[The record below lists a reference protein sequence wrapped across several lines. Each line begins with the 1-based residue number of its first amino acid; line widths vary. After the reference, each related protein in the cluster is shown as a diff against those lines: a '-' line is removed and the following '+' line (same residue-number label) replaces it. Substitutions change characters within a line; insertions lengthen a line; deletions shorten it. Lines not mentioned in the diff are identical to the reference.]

1 MRVEIKRLHKQ
12 LGLTTIY
19 VTHDQSEAMSLSD
32 IIVVMRQGR
41 IEQIGTPQ
49 EIYNCPK
56 SLYVADF
63 MGYSNRLPV
72 EITGRDGDMWVV
84 QTATGLQLKGS
95 TTSDD
100 AVGWQPGQPLLACS
114 RPDETLV
121 DPPPA
126 FNQLRGFVH
135 LTEYVGKAF
144 ETVIRLEG
152 DDRLQL
158 FAHSERLRDA
168 ETTVQFG
175 VRPDRLLL
183 FSADEQQ
190 RLAPKNGAA
199 AAAGARR

>member
-1 MRVEIKRLHKQ
+1 
-12 LGLTTIY
+12 
-19 VTHDQSEAMSLSD
+19 
-32 IIVVMRQGR
+32 MRQGC

-49 EIYNCPK
+49 EIYNCPQ

-72 EITGRDGDMWVV
+72 EIVGRDGNTWVV
-84 QTATGLQLKGS
+84 QTTTGLQLRGS

-100 AVGWQPGQPLLACS
+100 TTSWQPGQHLLACS

-126 FNQLRGFVH
+126 FNQLRGLVH

-152 DDRLQL
+152 DERSQL
-158 FAHSERLRDA
+158 FAHSERPREA
-168 ETTVQFG
+168 ETTIQFG

-183 FSADEQQ
+183 FSAEEQQ
-190 RLAPKNGAA
+190 RLFPKNGPA
-199 AAAGARR
+199 AAAGGRR